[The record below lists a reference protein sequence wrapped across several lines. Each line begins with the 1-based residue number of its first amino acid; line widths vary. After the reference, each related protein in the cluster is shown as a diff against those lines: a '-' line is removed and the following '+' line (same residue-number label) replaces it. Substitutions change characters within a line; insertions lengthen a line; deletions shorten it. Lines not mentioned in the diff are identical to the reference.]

1 MKLFF
6 TIGLLFCAQLIAAQL
21 SLSLGYTNLNAQEWD
36 EAFHQY
42 NFSHPWNEEKLP
54 PLIHGYQA
62 KLGYLVKIKPSRSIY
77 LKPEF
82 GFNRYQSKANN
93 FDEIT
98 KVRLDI
104 YSLHASLNFN
114 PKGIFRRANAG
125 PIGTRFFMFVNFG
138 MHLLSP
144 YSQKGDYVYNEQF
157 DQTQDTKSLTWSF
170 GGGLGYR
177 TLLIAKKIAVTPY
190 AGARI
195 IPNAYNKNLPYYV
208 AGGDQ
213 TYLNEKARMALIWDM
228 NIEFVWIF
236 PSKKQKQADY
246 RNLKM

>member
-1 MKLFF
+1 MRILVTIFF
-6 TIGLLFCAQLIAAQL
+6 NLLFKLAISQL
-21 SLSLGYTNLNAQEWD
+21 SLSIGYTNLNASEWD

-42 NFSHPWNEEKLP
+42 NFSHPWNEQKLT

-62 KLGYLVKIKPSRSIY
+62 KLGYLLKIKPSRSIY
-77 LKPEF
+77 LKPEL
-82 GFNRYQSKANN
+82 GFNRYQSKAEN
-93 FDEIT
+93 FGET
-98 KVRLDI
+98 ALVRLDI
-104 YSLHASLNFN
+104 YSFHVHLNFN
-114 PKGIFRRANAG
+114 PRGIFRKANAG
-125 PIGTRFFMFVNFG
+125 PIGTRFFMYTHLG
-138 MHLLSP
+138 AHLLSP
-144 YSQKGDYVYNEQF
+144 YSQKGDFIYNDQF
-157 DQTQDTKSLTWSF
+157 EKSKETRSLTWSF

-213 TYLNEKARMALIWDM
+213 TNLQEKARMALIWDA

-236 PSKKQKQADY
+236 PSKKQKQAEY
-246 RNLKM
+246 RNLKT